1 MRRLLLALGAL
12 AALSANVSETAAR
25 TATDDPDRE
34 EECRNYCGE
43 KAAERCDDVSSTW
56 CNVYIVGCLAGCG
69 VQAC

>member
-1 MRRLLLALGAL
+1 MRRMLLALGAV
-12 AALSANVSETAAR
+12 ATLSAGVPETSAR
-25 TATDDPDRE
+25 TTADDPDRE

-43 KAAERCDDVSSTW
+43 KAADRCDDVSSTW